1 MSRKGSSEGS
11 YSGVLPELSTP
22 GDSKKPASAAK
33 VSRTMLGRWGE
44 EQAAGFLAEK
54 GFSILE
60 RNWRAKSGELD
71 LIASDNETLV
81 FVEVR
86 TRRAGSRF
94 GTAEES
100 VDWRKQKQVREIA
113 SYYLHCTNR
122 YGTPCRFDVVA
133 ITYDISKNQ
142 LTAIRHIPNA
152 F

>member
-1 MSRKGSSEGS
+1 MSRTGSSEGG
-11 YSGVLPELSTP
+11 YSGRLSEVSVP
-22 GDSKKPASAAK
+22 SDCMKPASLAK
-33 VSRTMLGRWGE
+33 ATRTMVGRWGE
-44 EQAAGFLAEK
+44 EQAAVFLTEK
-54 GFSILE
+54 GFCILE
-60 RNWRAKSGELD
+60 RNWRAKSGEID

-81 FVEVR
+81 FIEVR
-86 TRRAGSRF
+86 TRRSGSRF

-142 LTAIRHIPNA
+142 LTTIRHIPNA